1 MASGFQRTTQDGKTA
16 TTIDFKGFD
25 GLSWMV
31 LEVLMV
37 RRPESNKAHNLMFYN
52 YYLNK
57 KKSKD
62 HQNDPYSEVYQNN
75 LEKRLLT

>member
-1 MASGFQRTTQDGKTA
+1 MESLVWRGFQAQKKPPLGDLIA
-16 TTIDFKGFD
+16 Y
-25 GLSWMV
+25 L
-31 LEVLMV
+31 V

-57 KKSKD
+57 IKSKD

-75 LEKRLLT
+75 LKKRLLT